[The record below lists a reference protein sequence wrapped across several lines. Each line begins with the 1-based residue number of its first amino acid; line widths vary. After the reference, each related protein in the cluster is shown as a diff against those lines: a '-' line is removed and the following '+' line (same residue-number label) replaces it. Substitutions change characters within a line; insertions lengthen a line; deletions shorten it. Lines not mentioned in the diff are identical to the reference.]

1 MNKADKRVV
10 FGRIVKS
17 DTPCVFISHKK
28 EDENIAIAV
37 GNFLMNKLN
46 VDIYLDLYDI
56 DLQEAVS
63 VENDEKI
70 VESIKDGIKLSDIL
84 LCIITDNTRL
94 SWWVPYEIGIAD
106 NEKKV
111 IASIKTKNIADF
123 PSFLKTKTTLKSIE
137 ELVELIFKSGR
148 YGGLFFTEE
157 TRDKIKKIDK
167 GELGKY
173 FE

>member
-1 MNKADKRVV
+1 MKKNAQIANFNIVFGEKEEPMLDYFDTVIYPAFTSDLKRVSDGNEYLFKNLKISEGV
-10 FGRIVKS
+10 GNKYVLTGQFVKKTILEIKS
-17 DTPCVFISHKK
+17 DI
-28 EDENIAIAV
+28 
-37 GNFLMNKLN
+37 
-46 VDIYLDLYDI
+46 
-56 DLQEAVS
+56 
-63 VENDEKI
+63 
-70 VESIKDGIKLSDIL
+70 
-84 LCIITDNTRL
+84 
-94 SWWVPYEIGIAD
+94 

-111 IASIKTKNIADF
+111 IASIKTKNVADF